1 MKSNKTLARNLLF
14 IFFFL
19 SLLLPSLKAQT
30 IRVNDV
36 LDAESSFSPE
46 ELIENVLVSGSN
58 CADISNIT
66 SVVNGNPTDL
76 TTKSYGYFKRLP
88 GSTFPFEEGIILTTG
103 IALSTSN
110 GPSYLNNASTG
121 VSDFDLNQIID
132 PNTVFTDATVFE
144 FDFTPSSD
152 TINFRYLMASEEY
165 ESNYPCLYSDSFDF
179 LLKVAGTAD
188 YENIAIVPETIT
200 PVSVTSVHPGV
211 DLNLSLIHI

>member
-1 MKSNKTLARNLLF
+1 MKSNKTAIKNFLF
-14 IFFFL
+14 IFIL
-19 SLLLPSLKAQT
+19 LSSLLLNLKAQT

-46 ELIENVLVSGSN
+46 ELIENVLVSGN
-58 CADISNIT
+58 CANISNIT

-103 IALSTSN
+103 NAFSTTN
-110 GPSYLNNASTG
+110 GPSGLNNPSTG

-132 PNTVFTDATVFE
+132 PNTAFTDATVFE

-165 ESNYPCLYSDSFDF
+165 ESNYPCLYSC
-179 LLKVAGTAD
+179 LLYTSDAAD
-188 YENIAIVPETIT
+188 E
-200 PVSVTSVHPGV
+200 
-211 DLNLSLIHI
+211 